1 LVISAYKTESK
12 LSIVINYSNYFY
24 EISLGVEVGGTAAV
38 YYVEEDDDYFN
49 SRLYMLASI
58 L

>member
-1 LVISAYKTESK
+1 LVISAYKTVSK

-24 EISLGVEVGGTAAV
+24 EISFGVEVGGAATV
-38 YYVEEDDDYFN
+38 DYAEEDDYFN